1 MPNDDS
7 YRSAP
12 TNGIGLAGFVVS
24 LVALLTAG
32 CLSPVGLV
40 LSFIGLFKRPRG
52 FAVAGVIISM
62 VSMFGGAL
70 LLGTVGLAVFVAAIA
85 IGLTNVWTLVE
96 VVQLHGQVV
105 DYHESAGRLPDALDE
120 LQGLTSSDLTDR
132 WGTRY
137 FYVVTDGAQGYVI
150 HSAGPDTIINTGD
163 DISFIVRN
171 VDEPARF
178 EMSTGSAG
186 LTAEQV
192 ERALGQP

>member
-1 MPNDDS
+1 M
-7 YRSAP
+7 P
-12 TNGIGLAGFVVS
+12 TNGIGLAGFVIALIA
-24 LVALLTAG
+24 LVTGG
-32 CLSPVGLV
+32 CLSPLGLV

-52 FAVAGVIISM
+52 FAVAGLIISI
-62 VSMFGGAL
+62 VGMFGGVL
-70 LLGTVGLAVFVAAIA
+70 LLGTVGLAVFVAALA

-105 DYHESAGRLPDALDE
+105 DYHESAGYLPDSLDE

-137 FYVVTDGAQGYVI
+137 FYVVMDGAQGYVI
-150 HSAGPDTIINTGD
+150 HSAGPDAVINTDD

-171 VDEPARF
+171 VDEPGRF
-178 EMSTGSAG
+178 EMSTGAAG
-186 LTAEQV
+186 LSAEEV